1 LACESLTPKKI
12 GKRKAKTQQDSTA
25 IPRVECMH
33 ASLEDQT
40 LAFGSVCKDRMPGPS
55 LLAEECQNPTIFH
68 SNAKG

>member
-1 LACESLTPKKI
+1 
-12 GKRKAKTQQDSTA
+12 
-25 IPRVECMH
+25 MH

-40 LAFGSVCKDRMPGPS
+40 LAFGSVCKERMPGLS